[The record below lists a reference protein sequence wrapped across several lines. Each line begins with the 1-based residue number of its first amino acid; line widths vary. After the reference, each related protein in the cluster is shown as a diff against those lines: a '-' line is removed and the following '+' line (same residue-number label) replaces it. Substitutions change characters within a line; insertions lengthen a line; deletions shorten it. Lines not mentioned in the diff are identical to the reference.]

1 MITYLLNYKGA
12 NTFTFQSVLA
22 TEHERV
28 KKDKMLL
35 MGINEV
41 TKEEWDQ
48 IKNHPRLDDL
58 FNPKNGENELLEWID
73 GRGPEDNEH
82 KTPESGNILST
93 MPEKQAVKVIKNT
106 LNKEL
111 LEKWHK
117 TESRDSVVK
126 ALEIQFEKLKM
137 PEDKKK

>member
-12 NTFTFQSVLA
+12 NKFTFQNVLE
-22 TEHERV
+22 TEGETV
-28 KKDKMLL
+28 KKSKKIL

-48 IKNHPRLDDL
+48 IKDHPHVPAL
-58 FNPKNGENELLEWID
+58 FADTDKSDAIMEWVD

-82 KTPESGNILST
+82 KTPDSGNILST
-93 MPEKQAVKVIKNT
+93 MPEKQAIKVVKNT

-117 TESRDSVVK
+117 TESRDAVVK
-126 ALEIQFEKLKM
+126 VLEAQFEKLKM
-137 PEDKKK
+137 PEEKK